1 MERHHLGGPLRVRI
15 AEGAQRTVRIFAQG
29 RKAIMSASDLRGV
42 LEAARAAAAHST
54 DLGNRFE
61 RLCAAAL
68 VAHPGPNG
76 TGRFSRVWL
85 WDEWPGSDGPDTGI
99 DLVAE
104 QTEHTGGGLVAIQC
118 KFYTGQVS
126 TQDVDSF
133 LAASGRPEFRRRII
147 MHTGVGIQKNG
158 ANKIRNAHP
167 QCEIF
172 DTAEIGSWGVNWW
185 SVAKEHHVVAQG
197 TPQTRMRAKGLR
209 GVVEGFG
216 SLARRYRTSWS
227 RRWSGSKW
235 PLRTWLLIEAAIV
248 IAATLTLA
256 AAAVG
261 FFVIGTLASLFLG
274 GRKRHR

>member
-1 MERHHLGGPLRVRI
+1 
-15 AEGAQRTVRIFAQG
+15 
-29 RKAIMSASDLRGV
+29 MSASDLRGV
-42 LEAARAAAAHST
+42 LEAARATAAHST

-68 VAHPGPNG
+68 VAHQGRNG
-76 TGRFSRVWL
+76 ADRFSRVWL

-104 QTEHTGGGLVAIQC
+104 QTEQAGGGGLVAIQC

-147 MHTGVGIQKNG
+147 MHTGTGIQKHG

-172 DTAEIGSWGVNWW
+172 DTAEMGNWDVNWW
-185 SVAKEHHVVAQG
+185 SVAKENHVVAPG
-197 TPQTRMRAKGLR
+197 TPQTRIRAKGLR
-209 GVVEGFG
+209 GVIPCFG
-216 SLARRYRTSWS
+216 SLARRYRASCR
-227 RRWSGSKW
+227 RRWKDAKW
-235 PLRTWLLIEAAIV
+235 TLRTWLFIEAAIA
-248 IAATLTLA
+248 IAMVA
-256 AAAVG
+256 ALMVAVVG
-261 FFVIGTLASLFLG
+261 IIIIGALASLALG
-274 GRKRHR
+274 GRKHRR